1 MTVEISKKLEEA
13 LETMGCLNKAGS
25 VTDRLFRTLEYLH
38 AIRRAAEDAARIL
51 EKIEFVLDYGQQV
64 KYCPMCEEPE
74 ANGHLSHCALAL
86 KKEAL
91 KNSLHKMAD
100 APYTKEVLKRLSE
113 HPETP
118 NVAYPEDDD
127 L

>member
-1 MTVEISKKLEEA
+1 MTVEISKRLEKA
-13 LETMGCLNKAGS
+13 LDEMGCLNGDGGI
-25 VTDRLFRTLEYLH
+25 TGRLFRTLEYLH
-38 AIRRAAEDAARIL
+38 EIQRAAEDVARIL
-51 EKIEFVLDYGQQV
+51 DDIEFVMDYGQQT

-74 ANGHLSHCALAL
+74 EKGHLPHCLLAN
-86 KKEAL
+86 KKDV
-91 KNSLHKMAD
+91 LHKCLRRMAD
-100 APYTKEVLKRLSE
+100 VPYTEEVFKKLSE